1 MSRRAARRLALAL
14 LALAAVVLAAVFGLA
29 GSSGVAGRVAPGLPR
44 EQLSGTQA
52 TLTSLLSSSHGK
64 PVLVVFWASWCGPC
78 LKEAPAL
85 ERFAQSS
92 QGRARIVGVD
102 WSDARSGARSFI
114 AHYRWTFPNVRDG
127 EGTVGNSY
135 GLAGLPTTFVIDA
148 RHRILAEL
156 RGPQSEASLERA
168 LAKAERSGAAQA

>member
-1 MSRRAARRLALAL
+1 MSRRAAGRLALGA
-14 LALAAVVLAAVFGLA
+14 LALAALVLVAVFGLA
-29 GSSGVAGRVAPGLPR
+29 GTKGVAGRLAPGLPR
-44 EQLSGTQA
+44 EQLSGAPA
-52 TLTSLLSSSHGK
+52 TLTDAFSASHGK

-78 LKEAPAL
+78 TKEAPAL

-114 AHYRWTFPNVRDG
+114 SRYRWTFPNVRDG

-135 GLAGLPTTFVIDA
+135 GLAGLPTTFVVDA

-156 RGPQSEASLERA
+156 RGPQNEGSLERA
-168 LAKAERSGAAQA
+168 LANAERSGGAQA

>member
-1 MSRRAARRLALAL
+1 MSRRAAGRLALAA
-14 LALAAVVLAAVFGLA
+14 LALAAIALGAVFGLA
-29 GSSGVAGRVAPGLPR
+29 GTKGVAGRVAPGLPR
-44 EQLSGTQA
+44 EQLSGAPA
-52 TLTSLLSSSHGK
+52 TLADLFSSSHGK

-78 LKEAPAL
+78 TKEAPAL

-92 QGRARIVGVD
+92 EGRARIVGVD

-114 AHYRWTFPNVRDG
+114 SHYRWTFPNVRDG

-168 LAKAERSGAAQA
+168 LANAERSGAAQA

>member
-14 LALAAVVLAAVFGLA
+14 VAVAALVLFAVFGLA
-29 GSSGVAGRVAPGLPR
+29 GTSGVRGRKAPGLPR
-44 EQLSGTQA
+44 EWLSGAPA
-52 TLTSLLSSSHGK
+52 TFTSLLSSSHGK

-85 ERFAQSS
+85 ERFAQSKG
-92 QGRARIVGVD
+92 GRARIVGVD

-114 AHYRWTFPNVRDG
+114 SHYRWTFPVVRDG

-135 GLAGLPTTFVIDA
+135 GLAVLPTTFVVDS
-148 RHRILAEL
+148 RQRILAQL
-156 RGPQSEASLERA
+156 PGPQTQAGLERA
-168 LAKAERSGAAQA
+168 LLRAERSGASQA

>member
-1 MSRRAARRLALAL
+1 MSRRALGRLALG
-14 LALAAVVLAAVFGLA
+14 ALAIAAIALAAVFGLA
-29 GSSGVAGRVAPGLPR
+29 GSGGVAGRVAPGLPH
-44 EQLSGTQA
+44 EQLSGTPS
-52 TLTSLLSSSHGK
+52 TLTSLLSSAHGK

-78 LKEAPAL
+78 TKEAPAL
-85 ERFAQSS
+85 ERFSQST
-92 QGRARIVGVD
+92 QGRSRIVGVD

-114 AHYRWTFPNVRDG
+114 SDHRWTFPVLRDG

-135 GLAGLPTTFVIDA
+135 GLAGLPTTFVVDA

-156 RGPQSEASLERA
+156 RGPQSEASLQQA